1 MQGQRQSQSGE
12 PGNECADVLAELGRR
27 GLRWSPSLID
37 RLLQC
42 VHQRVAG
49 KPEVQ
54 ELDLHSILWWS
65 RVLDRN
71 AGAQPV
77 QTKQDRAGRNDEVI
91 RLKLGTANVTTL
103 YP

>member
-42 VHQRVAG
+42 VHQRVAR
-49 KPEVQ
+49 KQ

-77 QTKQDRAGRNDEVI
+77 QTKLDRAGRNDEVI
-91 RLKLGTANVTTL
+91 RLKLGTANVTML
-103 YP
+103 YQ